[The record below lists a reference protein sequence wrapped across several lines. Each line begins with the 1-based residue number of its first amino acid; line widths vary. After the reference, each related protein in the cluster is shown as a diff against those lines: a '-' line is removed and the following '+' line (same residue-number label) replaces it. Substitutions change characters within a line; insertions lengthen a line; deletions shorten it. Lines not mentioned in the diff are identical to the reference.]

1 VTGALLRLPPWPLT
15 TEMQQSMEAAVAE
28 WARRIPLDQIPRVL
42 AFLSARLLDEG
53 SSSRSCEHNGETA
66 RDVKNLLR
74 AGVLAERL
82 GVPESWV
89 RTEERAGRIPSV
101 RLGKYVRFKLRDV
114 ERTLAARSRQRA

>member
-1 VTGALLRLPPWPLT
+1 
-15 TEMQQSMEAAVAE
+15 MEAAVAE
-28 WARRIPLDQIPRVL
+28 WARRIPVDQIPRLL
-42 AFLSARLLDEG
+42 AFLSARLLAEG
-53 SSSRSCEHNGETA
+53 GSNRSCEHNGETA

>member
-1 VTGALLRLPPWPLT
+1 
-15 TEMQQSMEAAVAE
+15 MEVAVAE
-28 WARRIPLDQIPRVL
+28 WARRIPLDQIPCLL
-42 AFLSARLLDEG
+42 AFLSARLLAER